1 MANKLSSR
9 IPLCVD
15 HSRSGRTECQECG
28 IRSLLDTDPSLKTAP
43 ELARLLEP
51 VEALYCGVD
60 TVIFREGEH
69 AESAFIVRR
78 GLLKA
83 SQYLPDGSERIVRLY
98 SKGDTFGIERF
109 LDRPCEGTVA
119 AVNRVELCRV
129 PLRVLEELGTSSS
142 HLYRHLFEHWYSHI
156 QRADTW
162 ITQFST
168 GSIKARVA
176 RLVRFL
182 AELEDDAPPGHVA
195 LLHGEEM
202 AAILGVTQESVSR
215 VLAELKRK
223 GVLQLVPRN
232 TTELYSY
239 DTQAL
244 SLLAADH

>member
-1 MANKLSSR
+1 M
-9 IPLCVD
+9 
-15 HSRSGRTECQECG
+15 GRTECQECG
-28 IRSLLDTDPSLKTAP
+28 VRSLLDADPSLKTAP

-51 VEALYCGVD
+51 VEALYCGVG

-83 SQYLPDGSERIVRLY
+83 SQYLPNGSERIVRLY
-98 SKGDTFGIERF
+98 TQGDAFGIERF
-109 LDRPCEGTVA
+109 LGQPCEGTVV
-119 AVNRVELCRV
+119 AVNRAELCRV
-129 PLRVLEELGTSSS
+129 PIRVLEELSASSS

-156 QRADTW
+156 RRADTW

-176 RLVRFL
+176 RLLRFL
-182 AELEDDAPPGHVA
+182 AELEEDAPPGHVA

-215 VLAELKRK
+215 VLAELKRR
-223 GVLQLVPRN
+223 GVLRIVRHNP
-232 TTELYSY
+232 TELYSY

-244 SLLAADH
+244 ELLAAEH